1 MNKELKIGLFLGA
14 MFLVAMFLVA
24 IGVVLLIPWG
34 NAESEVEKLSVE
46 VTDET
51 VEVAKGV
58 LLNDMSE
65 VSGAYVSQND
75 VNKVTSEIM
84 FHITGPQDATGSF
97 KEFVI
102 NFNSDKIYTKASIS
116 VVIDPLSVYTA
127 NKMRDE
133 SIKGEGFFESNDFP
147 EIVFVS
153 NQIAVGDTSYI
164 AIGRLSMLGVGKEIQ
179 VNFTYE
185 GKGENE
191 EGRDVIIFKGGFVL
205 DRTEHGMEETTGIGN
220 NVEVSFY
227 TELVEK
233 E

>member
-14 MFLVAMFLVA
+14 MFLVA
-24 IGVVLLIPWG
+24 IGVVFLIPWG
-34 NAESEVEKLSVE
+34 NAESEVKKSVFE
-46 VTDET
+46 VPVETIET
-51 VEVAKGV
+51 VNDFV
-58 LLNDMSE
+58 LNDMSE
-65 VSGAYVSQND
+65 ITGNWVSQENAD
-75 VNKVTSEIM
+75 KVTSEIM

-97 KEFVI
+97 KKFTI
-102 NFNSDKIYTKASIS
+102 DFNSDSDYKNASVS

-133 SIKGEGFFESNDFP
+133 SIKGEGFFESEIFP
-147 EIVFVS
+147 EIIFNS
-153 NQIAVGDTSYI
+153 SQIEIGDTSYT
-164 AIGRLSMLGVGKEIQ
+164 AIGKLLMLGVEKEIQ

-191 EGRDVIIFKGGFVL
+191 EGKGFIIFQGEFTL
-205 DRTEHGMEETTGIGN
+205 DRAEHGMEETIGIGN

-227 TELVEK
+227 TELVET

>member
-1 MNKELKIGLFLGA
+1 MNRFLKIGLVLGA
-14 MFLVAMFLVA
+14 IGLIA
-24 IGVVLLIPWG
+24 IGVVFFIPWG
-34 NAESEVEKLSVE
+34 NAESEVEKSEVE
-46 VTDET
+46 PSAET
-51 VEVAKGV
+51 VETANEIV
-58 LLNDMSE
+58 LNDMSE
-65 VSGAYVSQND
+65 ITGAYVSQENLD
-75 VNKVTSEIM
+75 KVTSEIM

-97 KEFVI
+97 KKFTI
-102 NFNSDKIYTKASIS
+102 NFNSDSDYTKASIS

-133 SIKGEGFFESNDFP
+133 SIKGEGFFESKDFP
-147 EIVFVS
+147 EIVFSS
-153 NQIAVGDTSYI
+153 NQIAIGDTSYI
-164 AIGRLSMLGVGKEIQ
+164 ATGILSMLGVEKEIQ

-191 EGRDVIIFKGGFVL
+191 QGKLIIIFQGEFAL
-205 DRTEHGMEETTGIGN
+205 DRTEHGMKETAGIGN

>member
-1 MNKELKIGLFLGA
+1 MNKLFKIGLV
-14 MFLVAMFLVA
+14 VAAIGTIA
-24 IGVVLLIPWG
+24 IGVVFLIPWG

-46 VTDET
+46 VPDET

-75 VNKVTSEIM
+75 ANKVTSEIM

-102 NFNSDKIYTKASIS
+102 NFNSGKDYTKASIS
-116 VVIDPLSVYTA
+116 VVINPLSVYTA

-133 SIKGEGFFESNDFP
+133 SIKGEGFFESNNFP

-153 NQIAVGDTSYI
+153 NQIAIADTSYMATGI
-164 AIGRLSMLGVGKEIQ
+164 LSMLGVEKEIQ

-185 GKGENE
+185 GSGKNE
-191 EGRDVIIFKGGFVL
+191 EGRDVIIFQGRFAL
-205 DRTEHGMEETTGIGN
+205 DRTEHGMEKTAGIGD

-227 TELVEK
+227 TELVGK